1 MSGLNKAIIYKTDTG
16 KIWILKYDDT
26 LIVNPEPEPI
36 VVPNLNLSHGFGIG
50 PGGSGDDTYC
60 GWDIYARNADT
71 GEDYELKQE
80 EWDVQITL
88 TNSQGEIYQL
98 TENDYKFGDWD
109 NYLNNVITVFFP
121 SRKFEHP
128 YSTYQ
133 MEAKLISKIDS
144 SKVFTSSGEPT
155 QITENFT
162 ILSSRS
168 VYVYAEPEYNDN
180 KSSCLVK
187 VTTEFNLCNILGN
200 WRFEL
205 RPSRGDF
212 DNIEITDFVVSED
225 GENRVI
231 YGTKDFTFGPYT
243 FENNGYNEFQLY
255 MISPNGNE
263 YPIGSDYTEIE
274 CKDTTPSHIVLDTY
288 TDYNPNEIVVNYT
301 ILNSQGEEL
310 DDVSNYTIK
319 VTSDKDTD
327 TKTLTE
333 PKGDFTCYLSDVKQK
348 ITVTIYDEYNDVVIE
363 DSVDIDPFEVNITD
377 DSYFNEND
385 GTQYVD
391 LSSDNEYAEII
402 FGYNNTQD

>member
-16 KIWILKYDDT
+16 KTWILKYDDT
-26 LIVNPEPEPI
+26 LIVNPEQEPS
-36 VVPNLNLSHGFGIG
+36 VVPNLDLSHEFGIG

-60 GWDIYARNADT
+60 GWYIFAIDADT
-71 GEDYELKQE
+71 GEYYELKQE

-88 TNSQGEIYQL
+88 TNTQGEMYQL
-98 TENDYKFGDWD
+98 TENDYRFGDYWND
-109 NYLNNVITVFFP
+109 DFKNEITVFFP
-121 SRKFEHP
+121 SRQFDNP

-144 SKVFTSSGEPT
+144 SKVFTSIGEPT

-162 ILSSRS
+162 MLSSRS
-168 VYVYAEPEYNDN
+168 VDVYAEPEYNDN

-187 VTTEFNLCNILGN
+187 VSTYFDLCNILGN

-205 RPSRGDF
+205 RPTNGD
-212 DNIEITDFVVSED
+212 IIQITDFVVSED
-225 GENRVI
+225 GENRVN

-243 FENNGYNEFQLY
+243 FEDNGSINFELY
-255 MISPNGNE
+255 MISPNGTE
-263 YPIGSDYTEIE
+263 YFIGNDSTEIE
-274 CKDTTPSHIVLDTY
+274 CKDTIPNYISLDTY

-327 TKTLTE
+327 TKILTE
-333 PKGDFTCYLSDVKQK
+333 PQSNFTCYLSDVKQK
-348 ITVTIYDEYNDVVIE
+348 ITVTIYDEYNDVVTE
-363 DSVDIDPFEVNITD
+363 NSVDIDPFEVNITD
-377 DSYFNEND
+377 NSEFNDND